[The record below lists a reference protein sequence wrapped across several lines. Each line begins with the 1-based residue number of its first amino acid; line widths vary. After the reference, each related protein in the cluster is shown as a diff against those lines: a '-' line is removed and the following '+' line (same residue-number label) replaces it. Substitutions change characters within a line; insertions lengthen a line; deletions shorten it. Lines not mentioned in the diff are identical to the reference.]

1 MGTNGGG
8 AMISGTP
15 RRPSTVGLYAGVG
28 AVFLILVVA
37 LIGGI
42 VWYNFKKMTEL
53 SLIATDRLVG
63 EMSDKIIER
72 IERFYDPMV
81 AIVAISARTPNIAEM
96 MTLEPKAL
104 EFIIRGLTTYPQ
116 IFSLYLGDDE
126 GGFFMVSRARTEASA
141 GVEQNLAPPQD
152 AVYAVE
158 RIKPAA
164 AGGRAAEWTFLRAD
178 GKIIEQ
184 RPAVATE
191 YDPRVRPWYSS
202 ARESDRVQR
211 TAPYIFAASK
221 EVGVTL
227 SRRVDAIPGVYGA
240 DLILSELSV
249 FLAEQR
255 ITPLTEVLLFNRAG
269 EVTAHPQGA
278 QVIASQ
284 DGGARLT
291 LGKLAD
297 RGHPALTALQERF
310 AKEPW
315 SGTKEL
321 DTDKGAYLA
330 TISPVPDRYG
340 TGEFLATLVPLDEV
354 LKPITRIK
362 QQTLFYSVTL
372 LVLAMPIYIVLVFLL
387 IDRRVGRKPDLFRG
401 SRDEDEDDG

>member
-1 MGTNGGG
+1 MVSG
-8 AMISGTP
+8 AL
-15 RRPSTVGLYAGVG
+15 RRDAKRQSSAGLYAGVG
-28 AVFLILVVA
+28 IVFILLVVG

-53 SLIATDRLVG
+53 SLIATDRLIG

-81 AIVAISARTPNIAEM
+81 AVVAISARTPNIAET

-104 EFIIRGLTTYPQ
+104 QFIIRGLTTYPQ
-116 IFSLYLGDDE
+116 IFSLYLGDDA
-126 GGFFMVSRARTEASA
+126 GGFFMISRARAASSA
-141 GVEQNLAPPQD
+141 GVEQNLAPPPD

-158 RIKPAA
+158 RIKPTAS
-164 AGGRAAEWTFLRAD
+164 GGRAAEWIFLGAD
-178 GKIIEQ
+178 GNVIEQ

-202 ARESDRVQR
+202 ARGSDLVQR
-211 TAPYIFAASK
+211 TAPYVFAASK

-227 SRRVDAIPGVYGA
+227 SRRVDALPGVYGA
-240 DLILSELSV
+240 DLILSELSL

-269 EVTAHPQGA
+269 EVTAHPKGV
-278 QVIASQ
+278 QVVASQ
-284 DGGARLT
+284 DGGARLI

-297 RGHPALTALQERF
+297 RGHPALAALQERF

-315 SGTKEL
+315 SGTKQF

-330 TISPVPDRYG
+330 TITPVPERYG
-340 TGEFLATLVPLDEV
+340 AGEFLATLVPLDEV
-354 LKPITRIK
+354 LEPITRIK
-362 QQTLFYSVTL
+362 QQTLFYSFVL
-372 LVLAMPIYIVLVFLL
+372 LVLALPLYIILVFLL
-387 IDRRVGRKPDLFRG
+387 IDRRVGRKPELFRG
-401 SRDEDEDDG
+401 SRDEDDDDS